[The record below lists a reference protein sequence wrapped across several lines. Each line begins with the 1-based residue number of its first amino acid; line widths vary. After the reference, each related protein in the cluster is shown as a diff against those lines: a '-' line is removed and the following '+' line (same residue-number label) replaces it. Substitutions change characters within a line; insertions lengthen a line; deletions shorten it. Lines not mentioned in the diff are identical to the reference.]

1 MNNEAMNLAINQVA
15 PAVADE
21 IWNRAIEQAALLVD
35 KDTRCDQAGY
45 PFGPALEIRK
55 LKK

>member
-15 PAVADE
+15 PAVVDE
-21 IWNRAIEQAALLVD
+21 IWNRAIEAAAKFSETDIVNSAIGLGD
-35 KDTRCDQAGY
+35 R
-45 PFGPALEIRK
+45 IRA